1 MMLICG
7 ERSASFIAVEC
18 WSGSFREPGREP
30 ETFSTRTVREPRQRP
45 SFLFWQYAER
55 KGGKDGEATISGAVP
70 TLVLHCSKVLRTNS
84 VVRVVCVGSAALSV
98 CAPEHFGFAD
108 GSTVGFRRWESGC
121 GSGCAGYAVSWASY
135 GNAPEAIGTL
145 RQ

>member
-45 SFLFWQYAER
+45 SFLFWHHAER
-55 KGGKDGEATISGAVP
+55 KGERDGEATVWGAVP
-70 TLVLHCSKVLRTNS
+70 TLVLHCSESLRTNS
-84 VVRVVCVGSAALSV
+84 AVRVVCVGPAALSV
-98 CAPEHFGFAD
+98 CAPQHFGFAD
-108 GSTVGFRRWESGC
+108 GSTFGFPAH
-121 GSGCAGYAVSWASY
+121 GCAVLAV
-135 GNAPEAIGTL
+135 GIG
-145 RQ
+145 RVAVV